1 MLSFASA
8 GRGGAARP
16 GDTERGGAESRIFIL
31 FRPERAKNAET
42 ATGNVKHAKR
52 MLSFSVFIVNND

>member
-8 GRGGAARP
+8 GRSSAARP
-16 GDTERGGAESRIFIL
+16 GETERGSAESRIFIL
-31 FRPERAKNAET
+31 FRPEWAKTAET